1 MAERTCIATG
11 QSLPAY
17 KLIRFVVAPDGF
29 AVADL
34 SGPYARARCM
44 GSGKS
49 FRYLHC

>member
-11 QSLPAY
+11 QNLPAY

-34 SGPYARARCM
+34 MGRMQARCM

-49 FRYLHC
+49 FRYSHC